1 MNRLFSDSF
10 NLQLQSH
17 NDNHINMNYR
27 NGFIKK
33 KVDTL
38 FGTIELDIPRDRKNI
53 VSNSLILSKLLYP
66 FSHYIT
72 YLYSNGLS
80 ISNIRFFLHLFL
92 GYDYSYFQMKKN
104 ITYCLKN
111 HTLIREKEND
121 FGYKTILINIYTL
134 KNSFDSFIFFLS
146 KHENS
151 YHVIG
156 FYKVI
161 DDLNASFAFALDNLF
176 KTNSLNDVV
185 FIFNYDNDILNTL
198 QDKFPKII
206 IQFSIPEFTKKES
219 SLIADDDMKTIYH
232 EEMKLI
238 YQSDTSKSAKILYK
252 KLLNKVSFSS
262 YKKDLYPNGD
272 HLFNFLDHPAESR
285 KTYSS
290 LHGFHGYKKRLKI
303 ALNHVH
309 IKKMSFLEEYIDFTV
324 QNYEAFISNKN

>member
-1 MNRLFSDSF
+1 
-10 NLQLQSH
+10 
-17 NDNHINMNYR
+17 MNYR

-104 ITYCLKN
+104 ITYCLIN

-161 DDLNASFAFALDNLF
+161 DDLNASFAFALDNL
-176 KTNSLNDVV
+176 
-185 FIFNYDNDILNTL
+185 NYFLCLVHQNHLLLQKLGRIIRENLIWQESIL
-198 QDKFPKII
+198 KF
-206 IQFSIPEFTKKES
+206 
-219 SLIADDDMKTIYH
+219 LLMKGL
-232 EEMKLI
+232 ML
-238 YQSDTSKSAKILYK
+238 
-252 KLLNKVSFSS
+252 
-262 YKKDLYPNGD
+262 
-272 HLFNFLDHPAESR
+272 
-285 KTYSS
+285 
-290 LHGFHGYKKRLKI
+290 
-303 ALNHVH
+303 
-309 IKKMSFLEEYIDFTV
+309 
-324 QNYEAFISNKN
+324 